1 MNFYF
6 VCPREERS
14 DVAIHLSTAF
24 RGSPQSAGFLR
35 DDKHEFVS
43 RSAAKKQS
51 IRVDRHA
58 VVPRARD
65 DNQRVKS
72 PG

>member
-24 RGSPQSAGFLR
+24 RGSPQSASLLR
-35 DDKHEFVS
+35 DDKFEFISGERGDEAIRLAESLRPRSLGS
-43 RSAAKKQS
+43 RQ
-51 IRVDRHA
+51 IRM
-58 VVPRARD
+58 
-65 DNQRVKS
+65 
-72 PG
+72 